1 VTAGQPVAL
10 HCEGIEVRAGAATL
24 LSGVTLGF
32 SPGLVTALLGPNGA
46 GKTTLLRALSGL
58 RRPDEGRVLLDGQD
72 LYALPARHR
81 ARRLAFMEQQADTGL
96 PLTARQVIELGRTP
110 HRGRWPVP
118 PGAAAA
124 RERGVL
130 ASAAAAADVGGLLD
144 RSWSSLSGGERQR
157 VQLAR
162 ALAQQPA
169 VLLLDEPTNHLD
181 LRHQL
186 EFLRTVRGLG
196 RAADVAPSARGAGPA
211 VSGAPPQPFGAGA
224 PPAESGGSACAPGA
238 TGAGG
243 TSRPSG
249 QGEERPE
256 HGPGV
261 TVVAALHDLELA
273 AAYCDEAAVLLDGR
287 LVVHGPVSEVLTSE
301 LIGRVYRVDAT
312 VERHPRHDRPH
323 VRWNG
328 VLPEEPTS

>member
-1 VTAGQPVAL
+1 MTAGRPVAL
-10 HCEGIEVRAGAATL
+10 HCEGIAVRAGAATL
-24 LSGVTLGF
+24 LSDVGLGF
-32 SPGLVTALLGPNGA
+32 SPGRLTGLLGPNGA
-46 GKTTLLRALSGL
+46 GKTTLLRALAGL
-58 RRPDEGRVLLDGQD
+58 RRPDEGRVLLDGGD

-124 RERGVL
+124 RERGAV
-130 ASAAAAADVGGLLD
+130 AAAATAAAVGGLLD

-162 ALAQQPA
+162 ALAQQPE

-186 EFLRTVRGLG
+186 GFLQTVRGLG
-196 RAADVAPSARGAGPA
+196 
-211 VSGAPPQPFGAGA
+211 
-224 PPAESGGSACAPGA
+224 
-238 TGAGG
+238 
-243 TSRPSG
+243 
-249 QGEERPE
+249 
-256 HGPGV
+256 V
-261 TVVAALHDLELA
+261 TTVAALHDLELA
-273 AAYCDEAAVLLDGR
+273 AAYCDEIAVLLDGR
-287 LVVHGPVSEVLTSE
+287 LVAHGPVAEVLTAE
-301 LIGRVYRVDAT
+301 LIGSVYGVDAT

-328 VLPEEPTS
+328 VLREESTP